1 MSAAGEMADEQLLS
15 RLLVVRHG
23 ESVAMAEGIVGGPKG
38 CRGLTDRGHA
48 QAAALRDRFAAG
60 REPQVHFVYT
70 SPLPRA
76 RETTDIV
83 LPALGGGERDNL
95 DVRIH
100 DDLEEMRLGP
110 IDGMT
115 WEAARQQFAFVRSD
129 GQPYTPVVPGGES
142 RAGFRH
148 RVAQVLNDIAASHPG
163 ATVFVGCHGGIVS
176 AAMAMAFGIP
186 PAQPGVGVVT
196 AVTSITE
203 LELLDGDNGLLD
215 GDKGRR
221 WQVRR
226 FNDAAHLTAVEA
238 A

>member
-1 MSAAGEMADEQLLS
+1 MSAAGDMAEEQLLS
-15 RLLVVRHG
+15 RLLIVRHG

-38 CRGLTDRGHA
+38 CRGLTDRGRA

-60 REPQVHFVYT
+60 REPDVQVVYS

-76 RETTDIV
+76 RETTEIV
-83 LPALGGGERDNL
+83 LPALGVADGERGTL
-95 DVRIH
+95 RVHTH

-110 IDGMT
+110 ADGMT
-115 WEAARQQFAFVRSD
+115 WEAARKRFDFTQPMN
-129 GQPYTPVVPGGES
+129 QPYAPVVEGGES

-148 RVAQVLNDIAASHPG
+148 RVAQTLSDIAAAHPG
-163 ATVFVGCHGGIVS
+163 KTIFVGCHGGVAS
-176 AAMAMAFGIP
+176 AAMAMSFGIP
-186 PAQPGVGVVT
+186 TGHRGVGYVT

-203 LELLDGDNGLLD
+203 LELLEYDGQRL
-215 GDKGRR
+215 

-226 FNDAAHLTAVEA
+226 FNDAAHLAAVEA

>member
-1 MSAAGEMADEQLLS
+1 MAEEQLLS
-15 RLLVVRHG
+15 RLLIVRHG
-23 ESVAMAEGIVGGPKG
+23 ESVAMAEGIVGGPNG
-38 CRGLTDRGHA
+38 CRGLTDRGRA

-60 REPQVHFVYT
+60 REPAVDAVYS

-76 RETTDIV
+76 RETTEIV
-83 LPALGGGERDNL
+83 RSALGSGAARGSL

-110 IDGMT
+110 ADGMT
-115 WEAARQQFAFVRSD
+115 WDAARERFGFIQPMD
-129 GQPYTPVVPGGES
+129 QPYTPVLDGGES

-148 RVAQVLNDIAASHPG
+148 RVAQVLSDIAAAHTG
-163 ATVFVGCHGGIVS
+163 ETVFVGCHGGIAS

-186 PAQPGVGVVT
+186 PGHRGVGVVT

-203 LELLDGDNGLLD
+203 LELLELD
-215 GDKGRR
+215 GRR
-221 WQVRR
+221 LWQVRR
-226 FNDAAHLTAVEA
+226 FNDAAHLAAVEA

>member
-1 MSAAGEMADEQLLS
+1 MWMSAAGEMADEELLA
-15 RLLVVRHG
+15 RLLIVRHG
-23 ESVAMAEGIVGGPKG
+23 ESVAMAEGIVGGPIG
-38 CRGLTDRGHA
+38 CRGLTDRGRT

-60 REPQVHFVYT
+60 REPEVHAVYS

-83 LPALGGGERDNL
+83 LPALGAGGERGNL
-95 DVRIH
+95 EVHVH

-110 IDGMT
+110 ADGMT
-115 WEAARQQFAFVRSD
+115 WEAARERFGFIQPID
-129 GQPYTPVVPGGES
+129 QPYTPVVSGGES

-148 RVAQVLNDIAASHPG
+148 RVAQALSDIAAAHRG
-163 ATVFVGCHGGIVS
+163 ETVFVGCHGGISS
-176 AAMAMAFGIP
+176 AAMAMAFGIAP
-186 PAQPGVGVVT
+186 SHPGVGVVT

-203 LELLDGDNGLLD
+203 LELLSRDGR
-215 GDKGRR
+215 RR

-226 FNDAAHLTAVEA
+226 FNDAAHLAAVEA